1 MNDNI
6 NSYLDKEFNII
17 QGCSAVVWKF
27 KNRIPGELR
36 CTGISIFTGP
46 QGSGKSLS
54 MIHYFKKIIMDYPK
68 AIVVTNL
75 QFNFDIPNQIVA
87 YKGFED
93 FKIENGI
100 YGVIYILDEI
110 HLILN
115 SLESKG
121 VPLSVIVELSQQ
133 RKQRKLILGTS
144 QVYSRMAKPLR
155 EQIRNVLVCKNFFGI
170 LQFNYLIDA
179 FNTSEKDGELKV
191 QKLKC
196 SWFFHSKEDYM
207 AYDTYK
213 KMDLYVGI
221 ANNISNYM

>member
-1 MNDNI
+1 MNE
-6 NSYLDKEFNII
+6 YLNKELNLISGI
-17 QGCSAVVWKF
+17 KAQIWKIRN
-27 KNRIPGELR
+27 KNPEELDV
-36 CTGISIFTGP
+36 TGINIFTGS

-54 MIHYFKKIIMDYPK
+54 MIHVFKKLISDFPK

-75 QFNFDIPNQIVA
+75 EFNFKIPNKIKK
-87 YKGFED
+87 YEGFED

-100 YGVIYILDEI
+100 YGVIYLLDEI

-121 VPLSVIVELSQQ
+121 VPLSIIVELSQQ

-155 EQIRNVLVCKNFFGI
+155 EQIRNIIICKNYFSLFQI
-170 LQFNYLIDA
+170 NYLVDA
-179 FNTSEKDGELKV
+179 FESQEDNNG
-191 QKLKC
+191 KLKFKKMKV
-196 SWFFHSKEDYM
+196 SFFFHRKEDYL

-213 KMDLYVGI
+213 KMDTYVGI
-221 ANNISNYM
+221 SNNTSSYY

>member
-1 MNDNI
+1 MNE
-6 NSYLDKEFNII
+6 YLNKEFNLFSGIKAQI
-17 QGCSAVVWKF
+17 WKI
-27 KNRIPGELR
+27 KNKNSEELDV
-36 CTGISIFTGP
+36 TGINIFTGN

-54 MIHYFKKIIMDYPK
+54 MIHVFKKLIYDFPK

-75 QFNFDIPNQIVA
+75 EFNFEIPNKIKK
-87 YKGFED
+87 YEGFED

-100 YGVIYILDEI
+100 YGVIYLLDEI

-121 VPLSVIVELSQQ
+121 VPLSIIVELSQQ

-155 EQIRNVLVCKNFFGI
+155 EQIRNIIICKNYFSLFQI
-170 LQFNYLIDA
+170 NYLVDA
-179 FNTSEKDGELKV
+179 FESQEDNNG
-191 QKLKC
+191 KLKFKKMKV
-196 SWFFHSKEDYM
+196 SFFFHRKEDYL

-213 KMDLYVGI
+213 KMDTYVGI
-221 ANNISNYM
+221 SNNTSSYY

>member
-1 MNDNI
+1 MND
-6 NSYLDKEFNII
+6 YLNKEFNLFSGIKAQI
-17 QGCSAVVWKF
+17 WKI
-27 KNRIPGELR
+27 KNKNPEELDV
-36 CTGISIFTGP
+36 TGINIFTGS

-54 MIHYFKKIIMDYPK
+54 MIHVFKKLIYDFPK

-75 QFNFDIPNQIVA
+75 EFNFEIPNKIKK
-87 YKGFED
+87 YEGFED

-100 YGVIYILDEI
+100 YGVIYLFDEI

-121 VPLSVIVELSQQ
+121 VPLSIIVELSQQ

-155 EQIRNVLVCKNFFGI
+155 EQIRNIIICKNYFSLFQI
-170 LQFNYLIDA
+170 NYLVDA
-179 FNTSEKDGELKV
+179 FESQEDNNG
-191 QKLKC
+191 KLKFKKMKV
-196 SWFFHSKEDYM
+196 SFFFHRKEDYL

-213 KMDLYVGI
+213 KMDTYVGI
-221 ANNISNYM
+221 SNNTSSYY

>member
-1 MNDNI
+1 MNE
-6 NSYLDKEFNII
+6 YLNKELNLISGI
-17 QGCSAVVWKF
+17 KAQIWKIRN
-27 KNRIPGELR
+27 KNPEELDV
-36 CTGISIFTGP
+36 TGINIFTGS

-54 MIHYFKKIIMDYPK
+54 MIHVFKKLIVDFPK

-75 QFNFDIPNQIVA
+75 EFNFKIPNKIKK
-87 YKGFED
+87 YEGFED

-100 YGVIYILDEI
+100 YGVIYLLDEI

-121 VPLSVIVELSQQ
+121 VPLSIIVELSQQ

-155 EQIRNVLVCKNFFGI
+155 EQIRNIIICKNYFSLFQ
-170 LQFNYLIDA
+170 LNYLVDA
-179 FNTSEKDGELKV
+179 FESQEDNNG
-191 QKLKC
+191 KLKFKKMKV
-196 SWFFHSKEDYM
+196 SFFFHRKEDYL

-213 KMDLYVGI
+213 KMDTYVGI
-221 ANNISNYM
+221 SNNTSSYY

>member
-1 MNDNI
+1 MQH
-6 NSYLDKEFNII
+6 YLDWKFNFI
-17 QGCSAVVWKF
+17 QGIQAQIWKI
-27 KNRIPGELR
+27 KNSNPDELSV
-36 CTGISIFTGP
+36 TGINIFTGP

-54 MIHYFKKIIMDYPK
+54 MIHYAKEIIKDNPK
-68 AIVVTNL
+68 AIIVTNL
-75 QFNFDIPNQIVA
+75 EFNFKVPNEVRR
-87 YKGFED
+87 YSGFDD
-93 FKIENGI
+93 FKIENDI

-155 EQIRNVLVCKNFFGI
+155 EQIQNVIVCKNFFKL
-170 LQFNYLIDA
+170 LQFNYLINA
-179 FNTSEKDGELKV
+179 FETKEVDGELKV
-191 QKLKC
+191 KKTKV
-196 SWFFHSKEDYM
+196 SFFFHSKGDYL

-213 KMDLYVGI
+213 KMDMYVGI
-221 ANNISNYM
+221 SNNQSNYN

>member
-1 MNDNI
+1 MNE
-6 NSYLDKEFNII
+6 YLEKELNLISGI
-17 QGCSAVVWKF
+17 DAQVWKL
-27 KNRIPGELR
+27 KNRNPEELDV
-36 CTGISIFTGP
+36 TGITIFSGP

-54 MIHYFKKIIMDYPK
+54 MVHVYKKIIVKFPK

-75 QFNFDIPNQIVA
+75 DINFDVPNQIKK
-87 YKGFED
+87 YEGFED

-121 VPLSVIVELSQQ
+121 VPLSIIVELSQQ

-155 EQIRNVLVCKNFFGI
+155 EQIKNVVICRNLFNLFQI
-170 LQFNYLIDA
+170 NYLIDA
-179 FNTSEKDGELKV
+179 FNSSEDSNG
-191 QKLKC
+191 KLKFAKQKV
-196 SWFFHSKEDYM
+196 SFFFHRKEDYL

-213 KMDLYVGI
+213 KMDNYVGI
-221 ANNISNYM
+221 SNNTSSYS

>member
-1 MNDNI
+1 MQH
-6 NSYLDKEFNII
+6 YLNWSFNWFTGLKAEF
-17 QGCSAVVWKF
+17 WKI
-27 KNRIPGELR
+27 KNRDREEMYV
-36 CTGISIFTGP
+36 TGINIFTGP

-54 MIHYFKKIIMDYPK
+54 MIHYLKQIAKDFPK
-68 AIVVTNL
+68 AIIVTNL
-75 QFNFDIPNQIVA
+75 KFNFKVKNEVRP
-87 YKGFED
+87 YTGFDD

-100 YGVIYILDEI
+100 YGVIYVLDEI

-155 EQIRNVLVCKNFFGI
+155 EQIQNVIICKNFFS
-170 LQFNYLIDA
+170 LFQFNYLIDA
-179 FNTSEKDGELKV
+179 FNSEEKDGVLKYD
-191 QKLKC
+191 KLKT
-196 SWFFHSKEDYM
+196 SFFFHSKEDYM

-213 KMDLYVGI
+213 KMDMYVGI
-221 ANNISNYM
+221 SNNQSNYN

>member
-1 MNDNI
+1 MNE
-6 NSYLDKEFNII
+6 YLNKELNLISGI
-17 QGCSAVVWKF
+17 KAQIWKI
-27 KNRIPGELR
+27 KNKNPQELDV
-36 CTGISIFTGP
+36 TGINIFTGS

-54 MIHYFKKIIMDYPK
+54 MIHVFKKLIYDFPK

-75 QFNFDIPNQIVA
+75 EFNFEIPNKIKK
-87 YKGFED
+87 YEGFED

-100 YGVIYILDEI
+100 YGVIYLLDEI

-121 VPLSVIVELSQQ
+121 VPLSIIVELSQQ

-155 EQIRNVLVCKNFFGI
+155 EQIRNIIICKNYFSLFQI
-170 LQFNYLIDA
+170 NYLVDA
-179 FNTSEKDGELKV
+179 FESQEDNNG
-191 QKLKC
+191 KLKFKKMKV
-196 SWFFHSKEDYM
+196 SFFFHRKEDYL

-213 KMDLYVGI
+213 KMDTYVGI
-221 ANNISNYM
+221 SNNTSSYY

>member
-1 MNDNI
+1 MNE
-6 NSYLDKEFNII
+6 YLNKEFNLISGLKA
-17 QGCSAVVWKF
+17 QFWKI
-27 KNRIPGELR
+27 KNKNPEELDV
-36 CTGISIFTGP
+36 TGINIFTGS

-54 MIHYFKKIIMDYPK
+54 MIHVFKKLIYDFPK

-75 QFNFDIPNQIVA
+75 EFNFKIPNKIKK
-87 YKGFED
+87 YEGFED

-100 YGVIYILDEI
+100 YGVIYLLDEI

-121 VPLSVIVELSQQ
+121 VPLSIIVELSQQ

-155 EQIRNVLVCKNFFGI
+155 EQIRNIIICKNYFSLFQI
-170 LQFNYLIDA
+170 NYLVDA
-179 FNTSEKDGELKV
+179 FESQEDSNG
-191 QKLKC
+191 KLKFKKMKV
-196 SWFFHSKEDYM
+196 SFFFHRKEDYL

-213 KMDLYVGI
+213 KMDTYVGI
-221 ANNISNYM
+221 SNNTSSYY

>member
-1 MNDNI
+1 MNEYLNKELNLI
-6 NSYLDKEFNII
+6 SGIKAQIWKIRNKNSEELD
-17 QGCSAVVWKF
+17 V
-27 KNRIPGELR
+27 
-36 CTGISIFTGP
+36 TGINIFTGS

-54 MIHYFKKIIMDYPK
+54 MIHVFKKLIVDFPK

-75 QFNFDIPNQIVA
+75 EFNFKIPNKIKK
-87 YKGFED
+87 YEGFED

-100 YGVIYILDEI
+100 FGVIYLLDEI

-121 VPLSVIVELSQQ
+121 VPLSIIVELSQQ

-155 EQIRNVLVCKNFFGI
+155 EQIRNIIICKNYFSLFQI
-170 LQFNYLIDA
+170 NYLVDA
-179 FNTSEKDGELKV
+179 FESQEDNNG
-191 QKLKC
+191 KLKFKKMKV
-196 SWFFHSKEDYM
+196 SFFFHRKEDYL

-213 KMDLYVGI
+213 KMDTYVGI
-221 ANNISNYM
+221 SNNTSSYY

>member
-1 MNDNI
+1 MNE
-6 NSYLDKEFNII
+6 YLNKELNLISGI
-17 QGCSAVVWKF
+17 KAQIWKIRN
-27 KNRIPGELR
+27 KNPDELDV
-36 CTGISIFTGP
+36 TGINIFTGS

-54 MIHYFKKIIMDYPK
+54 MIHVFKKLIYDFPK

-75 QFNFDIPNQIVA
+75 EFNFKIPNKIKK
-87 YKGFED
+87 YEGFED

-100 YGVIYILDEI
+100 YGVIYLLDEI

-121 VPLSVIVELSQQ
+121 VPLSIIVELSQQ

-155 EQIRNVLVCKNFFGI
+155 EQIRNIIICKNYFSLFQI
-170 LQFNYLIDA
+170 NYLVDA
-179 FNTSEKDGELKV
+179 FESQEDNNG
-191 QKLKC
+191 KLKFKKMKV
-196 SWFFHSKEDYM
+196 SFFFHRKEDYL

-213 KMDLYVGI
+213 KMDTYVGI
-221 ANNISNYM
+221 SNNTSSYY

>member
-1 MNDNI
+1 MNE
-6 NSYLDKEFNII
+6 YLNKELNLISGI
-17 QGCSAVVWKF
+17 KAQIWKIKN
-27 KNRIPGELR
+27 KNREELDV
-36 CTGISIFTGP
+36 TGINIFTGS

-54 MIHYFKKIIMDYPK
+54 MIHVFKKLISDFPK

-75 QFNFDIPNQIVA
+75 EFNFEIPNKIKK
-87 YKGFED
+87 YEGFDD

-100 YGVIYILDEI
+100 YGVIYLLDEI

-121 VPLSVIVELSQQ
+121 VPLSIIVELSQQ

-155 EQIRNVLVCKNFFGI
+155 EQIRNIIICKNYFSLFQI
-170 LQFNYLIDA
+170 NYLVDA
-179 FNTSEKDGELKV
+179 FESQEDNNG
-191 QKLKC
+191 KLKFKKMKV
-196 SWFFHSKEDYM
+196 SFFFHRKEDYL

-213 KMDLYVGI
+213 KMDTYVGI
-221 ANNISNYM
+221 SNNTSSYY

>member
-1 MNDNI
+1 MNEYLNKELNLI
-6 NSYLDKEFNII
+6 SGIKAQIWKIKNKNSEELD
-17 QGCSAVVWKF
+17 V
-27 KNRIPGELR
+27 
-36 CTGISIFTGP
+36 TGINIFTGS

-54 MIHYFKKIIMDYPK
+54 MIHVFKKLIVDFPK

-75 QFNFDIPNQIVA
+75 EFNFKIPNKIKK
-87 YKGFED
+87 YEGFED

-100 YGVIYILDEI
+100 FGVIYLLDEI

-121 VPLSVIVELSQQ
+121 VPLSIIVELSQQ

-155 EQIRNVLVCKNFFGI
+155 EQIRNIIICKNYFSLFQI
-170 LQFNYLIDA
+170 NYLVDA
-179 FNTSEKDGELKV
+179 FESQEDNNG
-191 QKLKC
+191 KLKFKKMKV
-196 SWFFHSKEDYM
+196 SFFFHRKEDYL

-213 KMDLYVGI
+213 KMDTYVGI
-221 ANNISNYM
+221 SNNTSSYY

>member
-1 MNDNI
+1 MNE
-6 NSYLDKEFNII
+6 YLEKEFNLISGI
-17 QGCSAVVWKF
+17 KSGIWKL
-27 KNRIPGELR
+27 KNRNPEDLD
-36 CTGISIFTGP
+36 CTGITIFSGP
-46 QGSGKSLS
+46 QGSGKTLS
-54 MIHYFKKIIMDYPK
+54 MVHVYKKIIVKFPK

-75 QFNFDIPNQIVA
+75 DINFDVPNQIKK
-87 YKGFED
+87 YEGFED

-121 VPLSVIVELSQQ
+121 VPLSIIVELSQQ

-155 EQIRNVLVCKNFFGI
+155 EQIKNVVICRNLFNLFQI
-170 LQFNYLIDA
+170 NYLIDA
-179 FNTSEKDGELKV
+179 FNSTEDSNG
-191 QKLKC
+191 KLKFAKQKV
-196 SWFFHSKEDYM
+196 SFFFHRKEDYL

-213 KMDLYVGI
+213 KMDNYVGI
-221 ANNISNYM
+221 NNNISSYS